1 MNLRVRPRVKTYTKY
16 DNLFLKF
23 TTARLITNYDN
34 LLLQFTIAWL
44 LQLITILNNCYN
56 SEECYCNSRQLLNV
70 SYILFRKCKVTR
82 IIINFDDVEI
92 EDIANIKYD

>member
-56 SEECYCNSRQLLNV
+56 SEECYCNSRQPLNV
-70 SYILFRKCKVTR
+70 SYILFRIGPCLQSVK
-82 IIINFDDVEI
+82 
-92 EDIANIKYD
+92 